1 MARRRKVVEEE
12 PDQIAPTRRTL
23 SIRLD
28 EEGKIDLSGMRSQ
41 TVESLKEAVS
51 GSSLFDSE
59 SEDQAVNEFET
70 KKTVYA
76 QVVPALLGVI
86 GAAESII
93 VAQNMKLPYDEVRG
107 IMGYSEEEVAL
118 LTEPASIVLAKR
130 MPDGFGWTEEV
141 TLALLLVQ
149 VHQIKMVALNELK
162 ARSEKKVVDI
172 RKEPETS
179 ASVQ

>member
-1 MARRRKVVEEE
+1 MARRRKAIEEE
-12 PDQIAPTRRTL
+12 PEQLASTRRTL

-28 EEGKIDLSGMRSQ
+28 DEGKIDLASMRSQ
-41 TVESLKEAVS
+41 TVESLKEAIE
-51 GSSLFDSE
+51 GSSLFDSG

-70 KKTVYA
+70 KKAVYS

-86 GAAESII
+86 GAAESIV

-118 LTEPASIVLAKR
+118 LTEPASIVLSKR
-130 MPDGFGWTEEV
+130 MPEGFGWTEEV
-141 TLALLLVQ
+141 TLALLLLQIHQ
-149 VHQIKMVALNELK
+149 VKMVMLSELK
-162 ARSEKKVVDI
+162 ARSERKIVDI